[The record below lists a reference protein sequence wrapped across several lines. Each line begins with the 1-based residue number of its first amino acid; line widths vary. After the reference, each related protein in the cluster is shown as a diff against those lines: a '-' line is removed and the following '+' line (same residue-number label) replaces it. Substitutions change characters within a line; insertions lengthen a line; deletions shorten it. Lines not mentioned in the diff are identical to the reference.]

1 MDDNKVLEELRHLSK
16 IISYHDKLYYMDDNP
31 SISDSEYDK
40 LRQRNLE
47 LEKEYPHLIIEKS
60 PSKKVGSKLL
70 SKFSKIEHLVPMLS
84 LGNAFTKLEVQEF
97 IDKTKRFLNL
107 KEQDRLEFIAEPKI
121 DGLSAT
127 ILYENG
133 KLKFGATRGD
143 GKNGENITDN
153 LRTINAIPKFLNGNF
168 PENIEIRGEIFIS
181 NSEFDTLN
189 NSRLDQSLPI
199 FSNPRNAAAGS
210 VRQLDPKI
218 TLSRKLDFYAY
229 GWGQMSSPIGN
240 TLLNIRDNIKSYG
253 FKLNTPS
260 KLCCKVEDMI
270 EFYDSLYE
278 ERPKLGYDIDG
289 IVYKLND
296 VSLYERLGNTD
307 HSPRYAISHK
317 FPAEKGVSVLKNVTF
332 QVGRTGAI
340 TPVAELAPVTIGGVR
355 ISRASLHNK
364 DEIYRL
370 GIVIGDTVTV
380 QRAGDVIPQ
389 ILNYVESLRP
399 QNTRKIIFPEYCPTC
414 KSKLFKDE
422 GEAIIRCKNLNECES
437 QLKGQLIHFV
447 SRNALNIDGLGEKQ
461 VEELYNLG
469 IINKPSDVFLITEY
483 LSDKI
488 REQLLSLPGWG
499 NLSLSNLIKS
509 INASKKQSLDR
520 VLYGLGIRHLGQ
532 GTSKL
537 IVKNFNSVEN
547 FIQRIH
553 NLNDEHHKINF
564 IKELKNINGIGEKA
578 IYSLIEYFEKNKEE
592 FFKLIKIIKIEDLD
606 SFQNNS
612 FFSGKRIVFT
622 GRFNTLSR
630 NEIKNKAEKVGALIS
645 SQVSSKTDYLVM
657 GIDPGSKLKKAK
669 EYSIK
674 ILNEKEFL
682 DNFK

>member
-1 MDDNKVLEELRHLSK
+1 MDENKALEELKHLTK

-40 LRQRNLE
+40 LRQRNLK
-47 LEKEYPHLIIEKS
+47 LEKEYPHLILENS
-60 PSKKVGSKLL
+60 PSKQVGSKLA
-70 SKFSKIEHLVPMLS
+70 SKFSKIQHLVPMLS

-107 KEQDRLEFIAEPKI
+107 KEQDRLDFLAEPKI

-127 ILYENG
+127 VFYENG

-153 LRTINAIPKFLNGNF
+153 VKTINAIPTLLKGNF
-168 PENIEIRGEIFIS
+168 PENIEIRGEIFMS
-181 NSEFDTLN
+181 NSEFDKLN
-189 NSRLDQSLPI
+189 NYRIDQSLPL

-210 VRQLDPKI
+210 VRQLNSEI

-229 GWGQMSSPIGN
+229 GWGQMSSSIGN
-240 TLLNIRDNIKSYG
+240 TLLDIRDNIKSYG

-260 KLCCKVEDMI
+260 KLCSTVEDMI

-278 ERPKLGYDIDG
+278 ERPTLGYDIDG

-296 VSLYERLGNTD
+296 ISLYDRLGNTD

-317 FPAEKGVSVLKNVTF
+317 FPAEKGVTVLKNVTF

-340 TPVAELAPVTIGGVR
+340 TPVAELTPVTIGGVR

-364 DEIYRL
+364 DEISRL
-370 GIVIGDTVTV
+370 GILVGDTVIV

-389 ILNYVESLRP
+389 ILNYVDSLRP
-399 QNTRKIIFPEYCPTC
+399 QNTREIIFPEYCPTC
-414 KSKLFKDE
+414 NSKLYKDDD
-422 GEAIIRCKNLNECES
+422 EAIIRCKNLNNCES

-447 SRNALNIDGLGEKQ
+447 SRNAFNIDGFGEKQ
-461 VEELYNLG
+461 IAELYNLG
-469 IINKPSDVFLITEY
+469 IINKPTDIFLITNH
-483 LSDKI
+483 SSKKI
-488 REQLLSLPGWG
+488 RELIMSLPGWG
-499 NLSLSNLIKS
+499 DLSLSNLIKS
-509 INASKKQSLDR
+509 INVSKRQPLDR

-532 GTSKL
+532 GTAKL
-537 IVKNFNSVEN
+537 IVKNFSSVDN
-547 FIQRIH
+547 FLDKIH
-553 NLNDEHHKINF
+553 NLNDEHIKIKF
-564 IKELKNINGIGEKA
+564 IEELKNINGIGEKA

-592 FFKLIKIIKIEDLD
+592 FFQLINIIEIEDLELL
-606 SFQNNS
+606 QNNS
-612 FFSGKRIVFT
+612 FYFGKRIVFT
-622 GRFNTLSR
+622 GKFNTLSR

-674 ILNEKEFL
+674 ILDEKEFL
-682 DNFK
+682 QNFK

>member
-1 MDDNKVLEELRHLSK
+1 MDEKKVLEELKHLFK
-16 IISYHDKLYYMDDNP
+16 IISYHDKLYYVDDNP

-47 LEKEYPHLIIEKS
+47 LEKKYPHLILENS
-60 PSKKVGSKLL
+60 PSKKVGSNLS
-70 SKFSKIEHLVPMLS
+70 SKFSKIQHLVPMLS
-84 LGNAFTKLEVQEF
+84 LGNVFTKLEVQEF

-107 KEQDRLEFIAEPKI
+107 KEKDRLEFIAEPKI

-127 ILYENG
+127 IIYENG

-153 LRTINAIPKFLNGNF
+153 LRTINAIPKFLKGSF
-168 PENIEIRGEIFIS
+168 PENIEIRGEIFMS
-181 NSEFDTLN
+181 NSEFDKLN
-189 NSRLDQSLPI
+189 NSRIEQSLPI

-210 VRQLDPKI
+210 VRQLDPEI

-229 GWGQMSSPIGN
+229 GWGQMSSSIGN
-240 TLLNIRDNIKSYG
+240 TLLDIRDNINSYG

-260 KLCCKVEDMI
+260 KLCITVEDMI

-296 VSLYERLGNTD
+296 ISLYERLGNTD

-340 TPVAELAPVTIGGVR
+340 TPVAELTPVTIGGVR

-364 DEIYRL
+364 DEIDRL
-370 GIVIGDTVTV
+370 GIVVGDTVTV

-399 QNTRKIIFPEYCPTC
+399 KNTREIMFPEYCPTC
-414 KSKLFKDE
+414 NNKLIKDE
-422 GEAIIRCKNLNECES
+422 DEAIIRCKNLNKCES

-461 VEELYNLG
+461 ITELYNLG
-469 IINKPSDVFLITEY
+469 IINKPTDIFLITEH
-483 LSDKI
+483 SSEKI
-488 REQLLSLPGWG
+488 REQIVSLPGWG
-499 NLSLSNLIKS
+499 ELSLSNLIKS
-509 INASKKQSLDR
+509 INISKRQSLDR

-537 IVKNFNSVEN
+537 IVKNFSSVDN
-547 FIQRIH
+547 FLQKVH
-553 NLNDEHHKINF
+553 NLNDEQHKINF
-564 IKELKNINGIGEKA
+564 IEELKNINGVGEKA
-578 IYSLIEYFEKNKEE
+578 IYSLIEYFEKNKKE
-592 FFKLIKIIKIEDLD
+592 FFKLIKIIKIEDLE
-606 SFQNNS
+606 SLQNNS

-622 GRFNTLSR
+622 GKFNTLSR

-645 SQVSSKTDYLVM
+645 SQVSSKTDYLILGM
-657 GIDPGSKLKKAK
+657 DPGSKLNKAK

-674 ILNEKEFL
+674 ILDEKEFL
-682 DNFK
+682 NNFK